1 LNLLM
6 PCIHIDFGIDDK
18 LKPLGYVVG
27 ELNRECWLID
37 IERMG
42 IDYVRIND
50 TDIVI
55 TDRDLTKLILFYATP
70 DLEITTI

>member
-1 LNLLM
+1 M
-6 PCIHIDFGIDDK
+6 AHVHIDFGIDDR
-18 LKPLGYVVG
+18 LKPLGYIVG

-37 IERMG
+37 LGMRG

-55 TDRDLTKLILFYATP
+55 ADRDLTKLILFYP
-70 DLEITTI
+70 SSELEITTI

>member
-1 LNLLM
+1 M
-6 PCIHIDFGIDDK
+6 AHVHIDFGIDDR
-18 LKPLGYVVG
+18 LKPLGYIVG

-37 IERMG
+37 LDALG

-55 TDRDLTKLILFYATP
+55 ADRDLTKLILFYPTSE
-70 DLEITTI
+70 LQITTI

>member
-1 LNLLM
+1 M

-37 IERMG
+37 LGARG
-42 IDYVRIND
+42 IAYTRITD
-50 TDIVI
+50 TDIFI